1 MNSKKILTLAILAS
15 LNLTACGENQEDTAK
30 APVVEVHNG
39 YNATLAEGIQFSEKP
54 DYPAFIKSVAG
65 MSGFE
70 SIGRWTEGKEVNFV
84 FTQNL
89 PTKFTL
95 DLEFAPAFGPDVGK
109 VVHIQAGDWK
119 NQFVASKQP
128 QKVTFIIKTTTP
140 TDSIKFI
147 IPEPISPI
155 DLGTGTDTREVGIM
169 FKRLSI
175 TSDEIAKVV
184 PTAIPSVPVIAPA
197 IAPVP
202 TPEPAPVVKIAPE
215 KPVDIKTAPAKK
227 APKHKK
233 PAKTAETS
241 SLAK

>member
-15 LNLTACGENQEDTAK
+15 LNLTACGENQEDVAK

-65 MSGFE
+65 MSAFE
-70 SIGRWTEGKEVNFV
+70 TIGRWTEGKEVNFV

-109 VVHIQAGDWK
+109 VVKIQVGEWE
-119 NQFVASKQP
+119 NQFVASNQP
-128 QKVTFIIKTTTP
+128 KKETFIIETTTP
-140 TDSIKFI
+140 TDSIKLI
-147 IPEPISPI
+147 VPNPISPA

-175 TSDEIAKVV
+175 TSDEIPKVV
-184 PTAIPSVPVIAPA
+184 PTVIPSAPVIAAAPA
-197 IAPVP
+197 PAA
-202 TPEPAPVVKIAPE
+202 TPAPAPVVKIAPE
-215 KPVDIKTAPAKK
+215 KPVDVKTAPAKK

-233 PAKTAETS
+233 TVKAAETS
-241 SLAK
+241 SLEK

>member
-1 MNSKKILTLAILAS
+1 MNSKRILTLAILAS
-15 LNLTACGENQEDTAK
+15 LNLTACGENQEDIAK

-70 SIGRWTEGKEVNFV
+70 TIGRWTEGKEVNFV

-95 DLEFAPAFGPDVGK
+95 DLEFAAAFGPDVGK
-109 VVHIQAGDWK
+109 VVKIQSGDWE
-119 NQFVASKQP
+119 NQFVASDQP
-128 QKVTFIIKTTTP
+128 KKVTFIIETTTP
-140 TDSIKFI
+140 ADNIKFI
-147 IPEPISPI
+147 VPYPISPA
-155 DLGTGTDTREVGIM
+155 DLGTGTDPREVGIM

-175 TSDEIAKVV
+175 TSDEIPKVV
-184 PTAIPSVPVIAPA
+184 PTVIPSVPVIVPA
-197 IAPVP
+197 QTAA
-202 TPEPAPVVKIAPE
+202 PAPVAKIAPE
-215 KPVDIKTAPAKK
+215 KPVDVKTAPAKK

-233 PAKTAETS
+233 TVKATETS

>member
-1 MNSKKILTLAILAS
+1 MNSKKILTLAILVS
-15 LNLTACGENQEDTAK
+15 LNLTACGENQDDIAK

-70 SIGRWTEGKEVNFV
+70 STGRWTEGKEVNFV

-89 PTKFTL
+89 PIKFTL
-95 DLEFAPAFGPDVGK
+95 DLEFAPAFGPNVGK
-109 VVHIQAGDWK
+109 VVQIQVGDWR
-119 NQFVASKQP
+119 NQFIASDQP
-128 QKVTFIIKTTTP
+128 KKVTFIIEAPTP

-147 IPEPISPI
+147 IPSPISPA
-155 DLGTGTDTREVGIM
+155 DLGFGNDTREVGLI
-169 FKRLSI
+169 FKHLSI

-184 PTAIPSVPVIAPA
+184 PTVIPSVPVIAPA
-197 IAPVP
+197 PMS
-202 TPEPAPVVKIAPE
+202 APVVKTAPE
-215 KPVDIKTAPAKK
+215 KPVDVKTAPAKK
-227 APKHKK
+227 TPKHN
-233 PAKTAETS
+233 KTVKATETP